1 MVAPAEAA
9 ASLSR
14 GRAQAQA
21 ARQDAARAGA
31 ARGAAAVPAAHA
43 RDGGGAGCICATHAA
58 ARRAVTRW
66 GVVIG
71 ARASL
76 CGRAASP
83 GVGRAWSG
91 EAGAGNVCER
101 RGAAQRRGAQ
111 DKRLRAAAA
120 DAAASAS
127 PPKGPGCEIWTRGST
142 TSPART
148 RPSGELFSVCCHKNK
163 TLSSSYFFPP
173 PLPPPRFPPPPPSAA
188 QSLYSA
194 QSGKHSEMNR
204 LKRGK

>member
-1 MVAPAEAA
+1 MGREVTLEESRAAIVRVVRSRREKGSEGGGKGRVNDSAPLRRATC
-9 ASLSR
+9 R
-14 GRAQAQA
+14 GGSTREAQARR
-21 ARQDAARAGA
+21 RQQGKEGQSA
-31 ARGAAAVPAAHA
+31 
-43 RDGGGAGCICATHAA
+43 
-58 ARRAVTRW
+58 
-66 GVVIG
+66 
-71 ARASL
+71 
-76 CGRAASP
+76 
-83 GVGRAWSG
+83 RAWSG